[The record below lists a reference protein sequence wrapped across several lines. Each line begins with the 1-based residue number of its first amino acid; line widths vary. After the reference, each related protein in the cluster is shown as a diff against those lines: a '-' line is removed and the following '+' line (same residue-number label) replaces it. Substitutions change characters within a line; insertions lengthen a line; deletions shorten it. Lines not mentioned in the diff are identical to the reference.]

1 MLTQILLDTTHTAV
15 LAIEQPES
23 VAPPMAPKVWRIVGV
38 ILWTMTIGAVVG
50 IIVGGGWMWVDH
62 VSDRGATGG
71 KGVKIVMGAFM
82 GAAVMAAAASM
93 VTFAM
98 S

>member
-1 MLTQILLDTTHTAV
+1 MLTQALLDTAHTAV

-23 VAPPMAPKVWRIVGV
+23 VPPPVAPKVWRIVGT
-38 ILWTMTIGAVVG
+38 ILWFMTIGAVVG
-50 IIVGGGWMWVDH
+50 IIIGGGWMWVDH

-71 KGVKIVMGAFM
+71 KGVKIVLGAVL
-82 GAAVMAAAASM
+82 GAAVMAGAAAM

>member
-1 MLTQILLDTTHTAV
+1 
-15 LAIEQPES
+15 
-23 VAPPMAPKVWRIVGV
+23 
-38 ILWTMTIGAVVG
+38 MTIGAVVG

-82 GAAVMAAAASM
+82 GRCGDGGRGVDGHLRDVLS
-93 VTFAM
+93 AM
-98 S
+98 STVAKYSPSRRPRRSTSCRTR

>member
-1 MLTQILLDTTHTAV
+1 MLDTAHTTV

-23 VAPPMAPKVWRIVGV
+23 VAPPMAPKVWRIVGTV
-38 ILWTMTIGAVVG
+38 LWFMTIGAVVG

-71 KGVKIVMGAFM
+71 KGVKIVLGAFM
-82 GAAVMAAAASM
+82 GAAVMAAAASL

-98 S
+98 A